1 MKEVETMQSA
11 GGDKKYLNA
20 LFSILRKTESISLAV
35 QKTRFNT
42 TELRLIGEILN
53 AKYIGKRLIST
64 QLAKIIG
71 VTRSAVSQIVN
82 NLEQQGVVRRVP
94 DEIDR
99 KIAYVEISEE
109 MIEAYGQDLE
119 NCKAFVK
126 EVVDEFGEERFTKMS
141 EAYEEFIALTQ
152 KKYKEKA

>member
-1 MKEVETMQSA
+1 MLNERRNVLDKEEEYLIRIFSLLKKRENLVFN
-11 GGDKKYLNA
+11 DKK
-20 LFSILRKTESISLAV
+20 S
-35 QKTRFNT
+35 RFNN
-42 TELRLIGEILN
+42 TEIRLLSEIIA
-53 AKYIGKRLIST
+53 AKYENRRLIST
-64 QLAKIIG
+64 QLAKMIG

>member
-1 MKEVETMQSA
+1 MANERRNVLDKEEEYLIRIFSLLKKRENLVFN
-11 GGDKKYLNA
+11 DKK
-20 LFSILRKTESISLAV
+20 S
-35 QKTRFNT
+35 RFNN
-42 TELRLIGEILN
+42 TEIRLLSEIIA
-53 AKYIGKRLIST
+53 AKYENRRLIST

>member
-1 MKEVETMQSA
+1 MANERKNVLEKEEEYLIRIFSLLKKRENLVFN
-11 GGDKKYLNA
+11 DKK
-20 LFSILRKTESISLAV
+20 S
-35 QKTRFNT
+35 RFNN
-42 TELRLIGEILN
+42 TEIRLLSEIIA
-53 AKYIGKRLIST
+53 AKYENRRLIST

-126 EVVDEFGEERFTKMS
+126 EVVDEFGETRFTKMCDD
-141 EAYEEFIALTQ
+141 YEEFIALTQ
-152 KKYKEKA
+152 KKYKGKA